1 MTSQCCKCSSQSK
14 VIHLK
19 IYILGLIKDLSLEEG
34 KILWLQFYR
43 LLSKEMIRN
52 LAIINAQQSVT
63 IFMLLVNVQTFSVL
77 EFAHFVEEKSVEEF
91 TEFYREQSKVLGE
104 LI

>member
-1 MTSQCCKCSSQSK
+1 M
-14 VIHLK
+14 
-19 IYILGLIKDLSLEEG
+19 EEG
-34 KILWLQFYR
+34 KILWFQFYR
-43 LLSKEMIRN
+43 LLSKEMIRH

-63 IFMLLVNVQTFSVL
+63 IFMVSIDVHKFSVL